1 MLTIKPLHSRY
12 RVVKG
17 DTLSKISRRNY
28 GDDVYWVDIAH
39 RNHMRKSLLLVGRN
53 LILPNVHPK
62 SHAAGSQHKV
72 VVPFTLLPPPT
83 SDSHTFSWFTQGI
96 SPTLATIAADVP
108 EVSIKL
114 KLEKTILTAELPTCK
129 VVVKCTGEVT
139 LTRPNP
145 EAFTDI
151 EMTLGDQPE
160 IAASAK
166 TEFQNAAADI
176 TQKGTVSWNPTS
188 GEMEYSNKITQTT
201 KINGRAFTTQEFE
214 WKAPLTF
221 IYTIQPV
228 PVKGQLTDNLEYEG
242 TFGIS
247 VEVTAK
253 LNNVPAAKLVFVSAD
268 VALAGV
274 VASHLEFARGRI
286 NVPVVA
292 GVIATGIMLIFV
304 GGAAVGSPVGM

>member
-1 MLTIKPLHSRY
+1 MALFGQYDCSTYKLSEEPSIATIKPLHSRY

-96 SPTLATIAADVP
+96 SPTMATIAADVP

-188 GEMEYSNKITQTT
+188 GEMEYIKQDHANHQDKWQ
-201 KINGRAFTTQEFE
+201 
-214 WKAPLTF
+214 
-221 IYTIQPV
+221 
-228 PVKGQLTDNLEYEG
+228 
-242 TFGIS
+242 S
-247 VEVTAK
+247 VY
-253 LNNVPAAKLVFVSAD
+253 D
-268 VALAGV
+268 AGV
-274 VASHLEFARGRI
+274 RME
-286 NVPVVA
+286 
-292 GVIATGIMLIFV
+292 
-304 GGAAVGSPVGM
+304 GAFDLYLYHSTRSREGPTYRQP